1 MRVNPNPMPDLLAAL
16 NRTRQDT
23 EDALLELSSGRR
35 VNQPSDDPAAAAIL
49 VQNHDQITFTARYL
63 QSLASIQGEFQT
75 ADSALNSVILVMQR
89 ALTLGVEG
97 ANGTLSDNDR
107 AAVAAEL
114 QGIQDQLVSL
124 GNTTFQGRALFAGTL
139 TSSPPFVKDNTVPSG
154 VRYLGND
161 AVNSVQIG
169 DGYQIPVNKPGSQLF
184 VAPGH
189 DIFQA
194 MTGLTQAMQSNS
206 GFTAALSSLR
216 DAFDYTSGQR
226 VFYGNTLNQTE
237 SQSTYLGSA
246 KLQLSQQE
254 NTLAAADVSAAA
266 SRLVN
271 SQNATNATLAAIGRI
286 SQLNLFD
293 FLK

>member
-1 MRVNPNPMPDLLAAL
+1 MPDLLAAL

-23 EDALLELSSGRR
+23 EEALRELSSGRR

-49 VQNHDQITFTARYL
+49 IQNHDQATFTARYL
-63 QSLASIQGEFQT
+63 QSLSSIQGEFQT

-97 ANGTLSDNDR
+97 ANGTLSDTDR
-107 AAVAAEL
+107 SAVAAEL
-114 QGIQDQLVSL
+114 QGIV
-124 GNTTFQGRALFAGTL
+124 A
-139 TSSPPFVKDNTVPSG
+139 SG
-154 VRYLGND
+154 VRYVGND
-161 AVNSVQIG
+161 AVNAVLIG
-169 DGYQIPVNKPGSQLF
+169 DGYQIAVNKPGSQLF
-184 VAPGH
+184 TAPGH
-189 DIFQA
+189 DVFQD
-194 MTGLTQAMQSNS
+194 MTGLIQAMQSNS

-226 VFYGNTLNQTE
+226 VFYGNTMNQAQ
-237 SQSTYLGSA
+237 SQATYLGSA

-254 NTLAAADVSAAA
+254 NTLAAADVASAA

-271 SQNATNATLAAIGRI
+271 SQNATNATLAAFGRL

>member
-1 MRVNPNPMPDLLAAL
+1 MRVNPNPMPDLLASL

-23 EDALLELSSGRR
+23 EEALLELSSGRR

-49 VQNHDQITFTARYL
+49 VQNHDQAIFAARYL
-63 QSLASIQGEFQT
+63 QSLSSIQGQFQT

-114 QGIQDQLVSL
+114 QGIQDQLISL

-139 TSSPPFVKDNTVPSG
+139 TNSSPFVKDNTVASG
-154 VRYLGND
+154 VRYDGND
-161 AVNSVQIG
+161 AVNTVQVG
-169 DGYQIPVNKPGSQLF
+169 DGYQIAVNKPGSQLF
-184 VAPGH
+184 IAPGH

-194 MTGLTQAMQSNS
+194 MANLIQAMQSNT
-206 GFTAALSSLR
+206 GFTTAMVSLR

-226 VFYGNTLNQTE
+226 VFYGNTMNQAQA
-237 SQSTYLGSA
+237 QSTYLDTA

-254 NTLAAADVSAAA
+254 NTLASADIADAA
-266 SRLVN
+266 SRFVN
-271 SQNATNATLAAIGRI
+271 SQNATNATLAAIGRL